1 MGGNKVKIKNMLSVA
16 LALGIIASAS
26 PTHQLLAQEA
36 SESDASTE
44 VSENSENDVETTE
57 EKESTEESSSE
68 EVTKELTEKEASM
81 LALYLNPGSDFD
93 ESKNL
98 AHDKINES
106 YDALI
111 EIGETTSELTRDDV
125 VELFGEPGYESG
137 YGDSEFLHYLAIDDS
152 SAIQVKVQFYE
163 GEGLYQVIKET
174 RDIEVFDTLEM
185 TAEEAL
191 DYHENNGVTYE
202 ELVERLG
209 KPTQVGYFFN
219 SGSYEAIWVTRAED
233 AGEVQY
239 VAVDFEVPTEEVL
252 SFYSDSSYDALN
264 PSVEESDDESN
275 EESIDGSEQSD
286 KSEEVSSEE

>member
-1 MGGNKVKIKNMLSVA
+1 MNLIGGEKMKIKNIITVA
-16 LALGIIASAS
+16 LAWGVIASVS

-36 SESDASTE
+36 SESEVSME
-44 VSENSENDVETTE
+44 VSESLDEDVESTE
-57 EKESTEESSSE
+57 AEASTEESSE
-68 EVTKELTEKEASM
+68 EVTSELSEEEASM

-111 EIGETTSELTRDDV
+111 ELGEATSDLTRDDV
-125 VELFGEPGYESG
+125 IELFGEPGYESA
-137 YGDSEFLHYLAIDDS
+137 YGESEFLHYLAIDDS

-185 TAEEAL
+185 TPEEAL

-202 ELVERLG
+202 ELVDRLG
-209 KPTQVGYFFN
+209 TPTQVGYFFN

-239 VAVDFEVPTEEVL
+239 IAVDYEVPTEEIL

-264 PSVEESDDESN
+264 PSDDES
-275 EESIDGSEQSD
+275 EDASEQSD
-286 KSEEVSSEE
+286 ESDESEEVNSEE

>member
-1 MGGNKVKIKNMLSVA
+1 MGGNKVKIKNILSVA
-16 LALGIIASAS
+16 LAWGIIASVS

-36 SESDASTE
+36 SESDVSTE
-44 VSENSENDVETTE
+44 ASENLEKDVETTE

-68 EVTKELTEKEASM
+68 EVTKELTEEEASM

-111 EIGETTSELTRDDV
+111 EMGETTSELTRDDV
-125 VELFGEPGYESG
+125 VELFGEPGYESA

-174 RDIEVFDTLEM
+174 RDIEVFDALEM
-185 TAEEAL
+185 TPEEAL

-252 SFYSDSSYDALN
+252 SFYSDSSYDELN
-264 PSVEESDDESN
+264 PSDDEST
-275 EESIDGSEQSD
+275 EESTDGSEQSD
-286 KSEEVSSEE
+286 ESEEASSEE

>member
-1 MGGNKVKIKNMLSVA
+1 MGGNKVKIKNILSVA
-16 LALGIIASAS
+16 LAWGIIASVS

-36 SESDASTE
+36 SESDVSTE
-44 VSENSENDVETTE
+44 ASENLEKDVETTE

-68 EVTKELTEKEASM
+68 EVTKELTEEEASM

-106 YDALI
+106 YDSLI
-111 EIGETTSELTRDDV
+111 EMGETTSELTRDDV
-125 VELFGEPGYESG
+125 VELFGEPGYESA

-174 RDIEVFDTLEM
+174 RDIEVFDALEM
-185 TAEEAL
+185 TPEEAL

-252 SFYSDSSYDALN
+252 SFYSDSSYDELN
-264 PSVEESDDESN
+264 PSDDEST
-275 EESIDGSEQSD
+275 EESTDGSEQSD
-286 KSEEVSSEE
+286 ESEEASSEE

>member
-1 MGGNKVKIKNMLSVA
+1 MKIKNILSVA
-16 LALGIIASAS
+16 LAWGIIASVS

-36 SESDASTE
+36 SESDVSTE
-44 VSENSENDVETTE
+44 ASENLEKDVETTE

-68 EVTKELTEKEASM
+68 EVTKDLTEEEASM

-111 EIGETTSELTRDDV
+111 EMGETTSELTRDDV
-125 VELFGEPGYESG
+125 VELFGEPGYESA

-174 RDIEVFDTLEM
+174 RDIEVFDALEM
-185 TAEEAL
+185 TPEEAL

-252 SFYSDSSYDALN
+252 SFYSDSSYDELN
-264 PSVEESDDESN
+264 PSDDEST
-275 EESIDGSEQSD
+275 EESTDGSEQSD
-286 KSEEVSSEE
+286 ESEEASSEE

>member
-1 MGGNKVKIKNMLSVA
+1 MGGNKVKIKNILSVA
-16 LALGIIASAS
+16 LAWGIIASVS

-36 SESDASTE
+36 SESDVSTE
-44 VSENSENDVETTE
+44 ASENLEEDVETTE

-68 EVTKELTEKEASM
+68 EVTKDLTEEEASM

-111 EIGETTSELTRDDV
+111 EMGETTSELTRDDV
-125 VELFGEPGYESG
+125 VALFGEPGYESA

-174 RDIEVFDTLEM
+174 RDIEVFDALEM
-185 TAEEAL
+185 TPEEAL

-252 SFYSDSSYDALN
+252 SFYSDSSYDELN
-264 PSVEESDDESN
+264 PSDDEST
-275 EESIDGSEQSD
+275 EESTDGSEQSD
-286 KSEEVSSEE
+286 ESEEASSEE

>member
-1 MGGNKVKIKNMLSVA
+1 MGGNKVKIKNILSVA
-16 LALGIIASAS
+16 LAWGIIASVS

-36 SESDASTE
+36 SESDVSTE
-44 VSENSENDVETTE
+44 ASENLEKDVETTE

-68 EVTKELTEKEASM
+68 EVTKDLTEEEASM

-111 EIGETTSELTRDDV
+111 EMGETTSELTRDDV
-125 VELFGEPGYESG
+125 VELFGEPGYESA

-174 RDIEVFDTLEM
+174 RDIEVFDALEM
-185 TAEEAL
+185 TPEEAL

-252 SFYSDSSYDALN
+252 SFYSDSSYDELN
-264 PSVEESDDESN
+264 PSDDEST
-275 EESIDGSEQSD
+275 EESTDGSEQSD
-286 KSEEVSSEE
+286 ESEEASSEE

>member
-1 MGGNKVKIKNMLSVA
+1 MGGNKVKIKNILSVA
-16 LALGIIASAS
+16 LAWGIIASVS

-36 SESDASTE
+36 SESDVSME
-44 VSENSENDVETTE
+44 VSESLDEDVESTE
-57 EKESTEESSSE
+57 EEASTEESSSG
-68 EVTKELTEKEASM
+68 EVTRELTEEEASM
-81 LALYLNPGSDFD
+81 LALYLIPGNDFE

-98 AHDKINES
+98 AHDKINEY

-111 EIGETTSELTRDDV
+111 ELGEATNDLTRDDV
-125 VELFGEPGYESG
+125 IDLFGEPGYESA
-137 YGDSEFLHYLAIDDS
+137 YGESEFLHYLAIDDS

-174 RDIEVFDTLEM
+174 RDIEVFDALEM
-185 TAEEAL
+185 TPEEAL

-209 KPTQVGYFFN
+209 APTQVGYFFN

-239 VAVDFEVPTEEVL
+239 IAVDYEVPTEEIL

-264 PSVEESDDESN
+264 PSDDES
-275 EESIDGSEQSD
+275 EDASEQSD
-286 KSEEVSSEE
+286 ESEDVNSEE